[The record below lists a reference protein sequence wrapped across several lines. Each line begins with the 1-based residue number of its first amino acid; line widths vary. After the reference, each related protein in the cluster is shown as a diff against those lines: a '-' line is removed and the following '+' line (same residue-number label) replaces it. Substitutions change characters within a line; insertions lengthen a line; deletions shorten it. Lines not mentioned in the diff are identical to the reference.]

1 MTSPT
6 LAIGV
11 VATGAALA
19 SRHACLASRTIGA
32 LLIAAAVLAPITSAY
47 AAGDQTLLASDG
59 SQVDCNASARDL
71 TRISLVE
78 DEFAAVSKIST
89 GNPADDFSVVNEPV
103 RGDIYL
109 SVPDGFAHPAL
120 SFFAT
125 SKRGYV
131 YKFVCDI
138 GGDQAVQVFISNPAI
153 ARADAEQTSAGR
165 PQQASTQD
173 QAIALVQAM
182 YANKIV
188 EGYEMRQ
195 RSLRPVYVGDL
206 KVQMIAEYRGTEMS
220 GLVLRIENK
229 GTQDAALTE
238 ASVAPASALAVS
250 IAEPRLA
257 PGRITT
263 AYLVTRSGD

>member
-1 MTSPT
+1 MTSN
-6 LAIGV
+6 LLV
-11 VATGAALA
+11 VGFAAQGTALW
-19 SRHACLASRTIGA
+19 SRLCMMSRTSGGA
-32 LLIAAAVLAPITSAY
+32 LIGFAVLSLAAPAY
-47 AAGDQTLLASDG
+47 AAGDQTLMASDG
-59 SQVDCNASARDL
+59 SQVQCSASARDL

-78 DEFAAVSKIST
+78 DEFASVSKINT

-109 SVPDGFAHPAL
+109 SVPEGFARTAL

-131 YKFVCDI
+131 YKFICGVS
-138 GGDQAVQVFISNPAI
+138 GDQAVQVFISNPAI
-153 ARADAEQTSAGR
+153 ARAELAENAPKSQ
-165 PQQASTQD
+165 QQATSQD

-206 KVQMIAEYRGTEMS
+206 KVQMIAEYRGGEMT
-220 GLVLRIENK
+220 GRVLRIENK
-229 GTQDAALTE
+229 GTQEATLTE
-238 ASVAPASALAVS
+238 ASVAPASSLAVS

-257 PGRITT
+257 PGKVTT
-263 AYLVTRSGD
+263 AYLVSWNGN